1 MKTKIA
7 TFLIVIFCSAA
18 TFRSVA
24 ADGNEGPGRYQIFQQ
39 SDGLYAFDTHTGEVF
54 FLKLLKG
61 DLSSDSSK
69 LVWIKLSS
77 PISEAIAP
85 DKAQR

>member
-7 TFLIVIFCSAA
+7 TFLILIFCSVA
-18 TFRSVA
+18 TFRGVA

-61 DLSSDSSK
+61 NLSFDSNK
-69 LVWIKLSS
+69 LAWIKLSN
-77 PISEAIAP
+77 PISEAITP